1 MRKIIINKSLRLI
14 ILIALYALLL
24 NTSQNSY
31 ASIFF
36 INTKDEI
43 ESGYKQQKLFKSL
56 DENEKLIRIE
66 KIGNKLSKVS
76 RKRNGIDYI
85 FNLISYENAY
95 SGFAGFI
102 YVGEPFYDMV
112 TDDDELA
119 FIIAHEMAHSDNR
132 DTANSIEQM
141 FAERFKDNTNI
152 SVSEEML
159 SVYFFN
165 RIQEYRADS
174 HAVLYLY
181 LAGYDPNAGIRVMN
195 KFQKKYGLY
204 SPGQEKVA
212 GHPSHLNRK
221 RNIESFIKEMKYIE
235 KFYYEDALSYLKN
248 KDYNNAVVLFTNY
261 LGLFYNSNEAYFNRA
276 LAYYF
281 ESLEQNYDNE
291 LFWDY
296 EYNFDP
302 DFNVS
307 LSEKKNKV
315 SLLKSRNDLERAI
328 TFADNKEEIYL
339 LLGVLNAELGNYD
352 NSLEY
357 LNKSIKYEKYN
368 CASVVNIGL
377 IYYKKGGSN
386 KALNHLKKSTTDCP
400 DNSVL
405 HFNLAQM
412 VFLKGDKNKA
422 KEYFKKV
429 IKLNNNKMLVDI
441 SKKRIQTIK

>member
-1 MRKIIINKSLRLI
+1 MKNIIINNHLRLI

-24 NTSQNSY
+24 NISQNSY

-36 INTKDEI
+36 INIKDEI
-43 ESGYKQQKLFKSL
+43 GSGYKQQKLFKSL
-56 DENEKLIRIE
+56 DKKEKLIRIE

-85 FNLISYENAY
+85 FNLISDENAY

-132 DTANSIEQM
+132 DTADSIEQM
-141 FAERFKDNTNI
+141 FAQRFKDDTNI
-152 SVSEEML
+152 SISEEML
-159 SVYFFN
+159 SGYFFN

-181 LAGYDPNAGIRVMN
+181 LAGYDPNAGIRVMD
-195 KFQKKYGLY
+195 KFQKKHGLY
-204 SPGQEKVA
+204 PPGLEKVA
-212 GHPSHLNRK
+212 GHPSYVNRK
-221 RNIESFIKEMKYIE
+221 RNIESFIKEMNYIK

-248 KDYNNAVVLFTNY
+248 KDYNNALVFFSNY
-261 LGLFYNSNEAYFNRA
+261 LGLFYNSSEAYFNRG
-276 LAYYF
+276 LAYLF
-281 ESLEQNYDNE
+281 DSLDQNDINE

-296 EYNFDP
+296 QIKFDP
-302 DFNVS
+302 DVSIS

-315 SLLKSRNDLERAI
+315 SLLKSRNDLEKAI

-339 LLGVLNAELGNYD
+339 LLGVLNAELGDYD

-377 IYYKKGGSN
+377 IYYKKGDSN
-386 KALNHLKKSTTDCP
+386 KALNHLKKSTADCP

-412 VFLKGDKNKA
+412 VFLKGDKNRA
-422 KEYFKKV
+422 KEYFNKV

>member
-1 MRKIIINKSLRLI
+1 MVKI
-14 ILIALYALLL
+14 ILISFVLITLC
-24 NTSQNSY
+24 TSLSEDIS

-36 INTKDEI
+36 INIKDEI
-43 ESGYKQQKLFKSL
+43 GSGYKQQKLFKSL
-56 DENEKLIRIE
+56 DKKEKLMRIE

-85 FNLISYENAY
+85 FNLISDENAY

-132 DTANSIEQM
+132 DTADSIEQM
-141 FAERFKDNTNI
+141 FAQRFKDDTNI
-152 SVSEEML
+152 SISEEML
-159 SVYFFN
+159 SGYFFN

-181 LAGYDPNAGIRVMN
+181 LAGYDPNAGIRVMD
-195 KFQKKYGLY
+195 KFQKKHGLY
-204 SPGQEKVA
+204 PPGLEKVA
-212 GHPSHLNRK
+212 GHPSYVNRK
-221 RNIESFIKEMKYIE
+221 RNIESFIKEMNYIK

-248 KDYNNAVVLFTNY
+248 KDYNNALVFFSNY
-261 LGLFYNSNEAYFNRA
+261 LGLFYNSSEAYFNRG
-276 LAYYF
+276 LAYLF
-281 ESLEQNYDNE
+281 DSLDQNDINE

-296 EYNFDP
+296 QIKFDP
-302 DFNVS
+302 DVSIS

-315 SLLKSRNDLERAI
+315 SLLKSRNDLEKAI

-339 LLGVLNAELGNYD
+339 LLGVLNAELGDYD

-377 IYYKKGGSN
+377 IYYKKGDSN
-386 KALNHLKKSTTDCP
+386 KALNHLKKSTADCP

-412 VFLKGDKNKA
+412 IFIEGDKKQS
-422 KEYFKKV
+422 KDYFNKV
-429 IKLNNNKMLVDI
+429 IKLNINKMLVDI
-441 SKKRIQTIK
+441 SKKRIQTIN